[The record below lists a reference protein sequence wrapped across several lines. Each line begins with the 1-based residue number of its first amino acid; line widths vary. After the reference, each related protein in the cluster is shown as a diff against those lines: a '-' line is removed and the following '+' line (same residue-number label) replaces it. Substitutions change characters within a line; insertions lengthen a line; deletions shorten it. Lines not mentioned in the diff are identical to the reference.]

1 MKEKVIG
8 SGKPKRVS
16 KSSWECRI
24 RKWAE
29 DSQEERNGTKE
40 PTSNV
45 MDQESPKWHEYK
57 SNDHIESLREEQ
69 VTGPKRPSKHG
80 SNNTMAGIVE

>member
-45 MDQESPKWHEYK
+45 MDQESPK
-57 SNDHIESLREEQ
+57 
-69 VTGPKRPSKHG
+69 
-80 SNNTMAGIVE
+80 